1 MVVRNGV
8 ERGGEVCKCS
18 IGVGERDGG
27 EGEALCKELA
37 MWEAALDGLFQA
49 ATDCKGFV
57 MIEACATRSQPP
69 SPP

>member
-18 IGVGERDGG
+18 IGVGERNGG

-37 MWEAALDGLFQA
+37 MWETAFDG
-49 ATDCKGFV
+49 
-57 MIEACATRSQPP
+57 
-69 SPP
+69 

>member
-37 MWEAALDGLFQA
+37 MWEAACDGLFHT
-49 ATDCKGFV
+49 ATDGKGVV
-57 MIEACATRSQPP
+57 MI
-69 SPP
+69 